1 MGYNVSRSSGIGKC
15 VETTIK
21 YSDISAAATTNTYQA
36 IQLPIYGIVKAVTY
50 VLDTEFDGGAT
61 SELTIQIGDGTNPD
75 GYIEAKSVHAD
86 ATAVFTSL
94 VDGVYLTAEAG
105 TTDPVNATNG
115 KQYAAADTLDVL
127 FTATGANLSVLTAG
141 SLRVIVEYLDIA

>member
-15 VETTIK
+15 VETEIK
-21 YSDISAAATTNTYQA
+21 YSDISAAATTSNYEAVQ
-36 IQLPIYGIVKAVTY
+36 IPIYGIVKNVTY

-61 SELTIQIGDGTNPD
+61 SELTIQIGDGTDPD

-86 ATAVFTSL
+86 ATPVFTS
-94 VDGVYLTAEAG
+94 VSDGAYLF
-105 TTDPVNATNG
+105 DNVVNG
-115 KQYAAADTLDVL
+115 FQYAAADSIDVL
-127 FTATGANLSVLTAG
+127 FTATGANTSALTAG

>member
-15 VETTIK
+15 VETEIK
-21 YSDISAAATTNTYQA
+21 YSDISAAATTSNYEAVQ
-36 IQLPIYGIVKAVTY
+36 IPIYGIVKTVTY

-61 SELTIQIGDGTNPD
+61 SELTIQIGDGTDPD

-86 ATAVFTSL
+86 ATPVFTSIS
-94 VDGVYLTAEAG
+94 DGAYLF
-105 TTDPVNATNG
+105 DNVVNG
-115 KQYAAADTLDVL
+115 KQYAAADSIDVL
-127 FTATGANLSVLTAG
+127 FTATGANTSALTAG

>member
-15 VETTIK
+15 VETEIK
-21 YSDISAAATTNTYQA
+21 YSDISAAATTSNYEAVQ
-36 IQLPIYGIVKAVTY
+36 IPIYGIVKTVSY

-61 SELTIQIGDGTNPD
+61 SELTIQIGDGTDPN

-86 ATAVFTSL
+86 ATPVFTSL
-94 VDGVYLTAEAG
+94 VDGAYLNDS
-105 TTDPVNATNG
+105 TTDNVVNG
-115 KQYAAADTLDVL
+115 KQYAAADSIDVL
-127 FTATGANLSVLTAG
+127 FTATGANTSALTAG

>member
-36 IQLPIYGIVKAVTY
+36 IQIPIYGIVKAVAY
-50 VLDTEFDGGAT
+50 VIDTEFDGGAT
-61 SELTIQIGDGTNPD
+61 SELTIQIGDGANPD
-75 GYIEAKSVHAD
+75 GYIEAKSVHVD
-86 ATAVFTSL
+86 GTAVATSL
-94 VDGVYLTAEAG
+94 VDGLYLNDS
-105 TTDPVNATNG
+105 TTDNVVNG

-127 FTATGANLSVLTAG
+127 FTATGANLDVLTQGA
-141 SLRVIVEYLDIA
+141 LRVIVEYLDIA

>member
-21 YSDISAAATTNTYQA
+21 YSDISAAATTNTIEA

-61 SELTIQIGDGTNPD
+61 SELTIQIGDGTDPN

-86 ATAVFTSL
+86 ATAVATSL
-94 VDGVYLTAEAG
+94 VDGLYLNDS
-105 TTDPVNATNG
+105 TTDNVING

-127 FTATGANLSVLTAG
+127 FTATGANLDVLTAG

>member
-21 YSDISAAATTNTYQA
+21 YSDISVAASTNTYQA
-36 IQLPIYGIVKAVTY
+36 IQIPTYGIVKTVAY
-50 VLDTEFDGGAT
+50 VLDTEFDGGST
-61 SELTIQIGDGTNPD
+61 TNLTVQIGDGGNPD

-86 ATAVFTSL
+86 DTSVPTSV
-94 VDGVYLTAEAG
+94 VDGVYLTVG
-105 TTDPVNATNG
+105 TDVDTGNS
-115 KQYAAADTLDVL
+115 KQYAAADTIDVL
-127 FTATGANLSVLTAG
+127 FTASGADIDKLTTG